1 MDMKCINL
9 QMNLRVKGSYLR
21 KMCNFFRW
29 KNGTRLFLKSRFSEK
44 DFPLFVKIITKT
56 THFINI
62 WKTKLSKNLALF
74 QTHLRI
80 LKFNSGGWIINF
92 D

>member
-9 QMNLRVKGSYLR
+9 QMNLQVKGSYLR

-62 WKTKLSKNLALF
+62 WKTKLSGIISNAPP
-74 QTHLRI
+74 HL
-80 LKFNSGGWIINF
+80 KV
-92 D
+92 